1 MKRAYYENVQ
11 DMQTENLISSIG
23 QTTYP
28 SHFHHKVE
36 MTYMKVGFT
45 HSVING
51 KKYFADTDMILFVPE
66 YYPHSYATSLD
77 AKRMVLLPS
86 ANVKSDYDKLTD
98 KTFPCVLDDTEF
110 NRTEIL
116 PLLENLYE
124 IRFSDVEKNAK
135 FLLFKAYVELVF
147 AKLFFRYGSV
157 MVKKD
162 QKNEMLAN
170 VLDYIE
176 RSYDEKITLPEISKR
191 FGYNEFHFSK
201 LFNGA
206 TGESLTNYVNTVRV
220 RKFVEAYSSAPNST
234 VLSVAF
240 SVGFESMPSFYRAF
254 KRVYGVTPVEYFAT
268 DGFLPS
274 SR

>member
-1 MKRAYYENVQ
+1 MKQSYYENVQ
-11 DMQTENLISSIG
+11 DVQTENLISSIG
-23 QTTYP
+23 QTIYP

-36 MTYMKVGFT
+36 MTYMKVGST

-66 YYPHSYATSLD
+66 YYPHSYATSPD

-124 IRFSDVEKNAK
+124 IRFSNVEKNAK

-176 RSYDEKITLPEISKR
+176 RSYDEKITLPKYRNVS
-191 FGYNEFHFSK
+191 
-201 LFNGA
+201 A
-206 TGESLTNYVNTVRV
+206 TT
-220 RKFVEAYSSAPNST
+220 
-234 VLSVAF
+234 
-240 SVGFESMPSFYRAF
+240 SFTF
-254 KRVYGVTPVEYFAT
+254 
-268 DGFLPS
+268 PS
-274 SR
+274 SSTARPAKA

>member
-1 MKRAYYENVQ
+1 MKQSYYENVQ
-11 DMQTENLISSIG
+11 DGQTDNIISSIG
-23 QTTYP
+23 PTIYP

-36 MTYMKVGFT
+36 MTYMKEGST
-45 HSVING
+45 HSIING
-51 KKYFADTDMILFVPE
+51 KKYFADTDTILFVPE
-66 YYPHSYATSLD
+66 YYPHSYATSPD
-77 AKRMVLLPS
+77 AKRMVLLPNNS
-86 ANVKSDYDKLTD
+86 VKSDYDKITD
-98 KTFPCVLDDTEF
+98 KTFPCILEDADF

-116 PLLENLYE
+116 PLLEELYA
-124 IRFSDVEKNAK
+124 IRLSDTEKNAK

-176 RSYDEKITLPEISKR
+176 RSYDEKISLPEISKR

-220 RKFVEAYSSAPNST
+220 RKFVEAYSSENNNT

-254 KRVYGVTPVEYFAT
+254 KRVYGVTPVEYFSH
-268 DGFLPS
+268 DGS
-274 SR
+274 SRSSQ